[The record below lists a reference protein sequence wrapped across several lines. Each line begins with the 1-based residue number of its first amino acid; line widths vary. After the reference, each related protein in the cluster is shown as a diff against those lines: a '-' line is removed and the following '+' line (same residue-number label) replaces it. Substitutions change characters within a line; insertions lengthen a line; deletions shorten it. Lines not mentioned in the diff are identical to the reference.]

1 LKKELAKEIKAHP
14 PNPPQCGNLFDGIFR
29 IELRKVQTI
38 AIHTKE
44 NKGRG

>member
-1 LKKELAKEIKAHP
+1 MKGTLPAVKRHPSKE
-14 PNPPQCGNLFDGIFR
+14 GNLFDGIFR